1 MKMTKQLSSLL
12 CIGLFTCVLGA
23 CSEEKQEQ
31 AEDSMTKAKSATSS
45 AFDDAKNAASD
56 LADKTEE
63 FAEDAADKAED
74 WTDDAKDKAEEWA
87 DDAGNAIE
95 DGCEKM
101 KDKMDLEDK
110 DC

>member
-1 MKMTKQLSSLL
+1 MKIVKQLSTIA

-31 AEDSMTKAKSATSS
+31 TEESMSKMKGAASEMM
-45 AFDDAKNAASD
+45 DDAKNAASD
-56 LADKTEE
+56 LADKTED

-74 WTDDAKDKAEEWA
+74 WA

-95 DGCEKM
+95 DNCEKM
-101 KDKMDLEDK
+101 KEKMDLEDK